1 MYIRV
6 VFLVGDLAFPG
17 FALDFLSLPLKIPSQ
32 VVQLIEKLA
41 RTCTRQPEG
50 SFGIQAQLLRIC
62 HATSPLHQA
71 GSACTIISLGRRPL
85 QHSSLLNLLAVADYE

>member
-6 VFLVGDLAFPG
+6 VFLAGDLAFPG
-17 FALDFLSLPLKIPSQ
+17 FALDFLSLPLKSPSQ

-41 RTCTRQPEG
+41 RTCTRRPEG
-50 SFGIQAQLLRIC
+50 SFGSQAQLPRIC
-62 HATSPLHQA
+62 HASSPFRQA

-85 QHSSLLNLLAVADYE
+85 PAFTLLNLLAVADYE